1 MIKSELQIV
10 WNALGDHLTGE
21 NNLETESPAT
31 LQTETAADEESSS
44 VQTKAIDLIAFCL
57 RDLHPNIAHYD
68 DDRHDLQSIKE
79 ERIRTQQEAII
90 MDQIIELQSKQLVPI
105 ISKLLSNMRK
115 LSGNM
120 QKFAQ
125 VKPALQLIQ
134 QILQILNQRN

>member
-1 MIKSELQIV
+1 MEDLERRSLEKLQGEVNNYFVMIKSELQIV

-68 DDRHDLQSIKE
+68 DDRHDL
-79 ERIRTQQEAII
+79 
-90 MDQIIELQSKQLVPI
+90 
-105 ISKLLSNMRK
+105 
-115 LSGNM
+115 
-120 QKFAQ
+120 
-125 VKPALQLIQ
+125 
-134 QILQILNQRN
+134 